1 MKDITESLLKIV
13 KETNIYKKEP
23 MSKHTSFKIGGMA
36 DYFVKIES
44 EEELKNVL
52 NLAKNENVP
61 YCIVGNGT
69 NLLVREGGI
78 RGIVLK
84 IEQDNYTIKQ
94 HKNFAEVKAQS
105 GISLAKLA
113 FVAMEN
119 GLTGLENVSG
129 IPGTLGGAIKM
140 NAGAY
145 GTEMKDVMVCS
156 KCMDENGQIRN
167 LQLEEHQFEYRKSI
181 FAKNELILLE
191 TTIRLKYGEK
201 AQIKEKMEECRKKR
215 MQHQPLE
222 FPNAGST
229 FKRNPNVPTA
239 KLIEEAGLK
248 GYRIG
253 DAEVSTKHAGF
264 VVNRGKATAK
274 DVLALVEQ
282 IQKVVKEK
290 FEQEIEL
297 EIIVIGEE

>member
-1 MKDITESLLKIV
+1 MKDITESLQKIV
-13 KETNIYKKEP
+13 KKTNIYKKEP

-52 NLAKNENVP
+52 NLAKVENIP
-61 YCIVGNGT
+61 YFIVGNGT
-69 NLLVREGGI
+69 NLLVKEGGI
-78 RGIVLK
+78 RGVVMK
-84 IEQDNYTIKQ
+84 IEQNDYTIKE
-94 HKNFAEVKAQS
+94 HENFAYITAQS
-105 GISLAKLA
+105 GISLANLA

-119 GLTGLENVSG
+119 GLTGLENLSG
-129 IPGTLGGAIKM
+129 IPGTLGGAVKM

-145 GTEMKDVMVCS
+145 GTEMKDVVVCS
-156 KCMDENGQIRN
+156 KCMNQNGQI
-167 LQLEEHQFEYRKSI
+167 LKLDLEEHQFEYRKSV
-181 FAKNELILLE
+181 FEKNELILLE
-191 TTIRLKYGEK
+191 TTIRLQYGEK
-201 AQIKEKMEECRKKR
+201 VKIKEKMEECKKAR
-215 MQHQPLE
+215 VQYQPLE

-229 FKRNPNVPTA
+229 FKRNSNVPTA

-264 VVNRGKATAK
+264 IVNRGTATAK
-274 DVLALVEQ
+274 DVLALVAQ
-282 IQKVVKEK
+282 IQTVVKEK
-290 FEQEIEL
+290 FEKDIEL

>member
-1 MKDITESLLKIV
+1 MKDITESLQKIV
-13 KETNIYKKEP
+13 KKTNIYKKEP

-52 NLAKNENVP
+52 NLAKVENIP
-61 YCIVGNGT
+61 YFIVGNGT
-69 NLLVREGGI
+69 NLLVKEGGI

-84 IEQDNYTIKQ
+84 IEQNNYTIKE
-94 HKNFAEVKAQS
+94 HENFAYITAQS
-105 GISLAKLA
+105 GISLANLA
-113 FVAMEN
+113 FVAMEK
-119 GLTGLENVSG
+119 GLTGLENLSG
-129 IPGTLGGAIKM
+129 IPGTLGGAVKM

-145 GTEMKDVMVCS
+145 GTEMKDIVVCS
-156 KCMDENGQIRN
+156 KCMNQNGQI
-167 LQLEEHQFEYRKSI
+167 LELDLEEHQFEYRKSV
-181 FAKNELILLE
+181 FEKNELILLE
-191 TTIRLKYGEK
+191 TTLRLQYGEK
-201 AQIKEKMEECRKKR
+201 VKIKEKMEECKKAR
-215 MQHQPLE
+215 VQHQPLE

-264 VVNRGKATAK
+264 IVNRGTATAK

-282 IQKVVKEK
+282 IQTKVKEK
-290 FEQEIEL
+290 FEQDIEL

>member
-1 MKDITESLLKIV
+1 MKDITESLQKIV
-13 KETNIYKKEP
+13 KKTNIYKKEP

-52 NLAKNENVP
+52 NLAKVENIP
-61 YCIVGNGT
+61 YFIVGNGT
-69 NLLVREGGI
+69 NLLVKEGGI
-78 RGIVLK
+78 RGIVMK
-84 IEQDNYTIKQ
+84 IEQNNYTIKE
-94 HKNFAEVKAQS
+94 HENFAYITAQS
-105 GISLAKLA
+105 GISLANLA
-113 FVAMEN
+113 FVAMEK
-119 GLTGLENVSG
+119 GLTGLENLSG
-129 IPGTLGGAIKM
+129 IPGTLGGAVKM

-145 GTEMKDVMVCS
+145 GTEMKDIVVCS
-156 KCMDENGQIRN
+156 KCMNQNGQI
-167 LQLEEHQFEYRKSI
+167 LELDLEEHQFEYRKSV
-181 FAKNELILLE
+181 FEKNELILLE
-191 TTIRLKYGEK
+191 TTLCLQYGEK
-201 AQIKEKMEECRKKR
+201 VKIKEKMEECKKAR
-215 MQHQPLE
+215 VQYQPLE

-264 VVNRGKATAK
+264 IVNRGTATAK
-274 DVLALVEQ
+274 DVLALVAQ
-282 IQKVVKEK
+282 IQTKVKEK
-290 FEQEIEL
+290 FEQDIEL